1 MYFKGYIGVV
11 NRSQD
16 AIDNNEGMDKTHALQ
31 NKVKELPEF
40 VRVKDKMGIDVL
52 RRTITK
58 ILAEQVKKI
67 MPELKQKKEEELKYI
82 KFVSI

>member
-1 MYFKGYIGVV
+1 
-11 NRSQD
+11 
-16 AIDNNEGMDKTHALQ
+16 MDRTHQLQ

-82 KFVSI
+82 RFVSLTLL